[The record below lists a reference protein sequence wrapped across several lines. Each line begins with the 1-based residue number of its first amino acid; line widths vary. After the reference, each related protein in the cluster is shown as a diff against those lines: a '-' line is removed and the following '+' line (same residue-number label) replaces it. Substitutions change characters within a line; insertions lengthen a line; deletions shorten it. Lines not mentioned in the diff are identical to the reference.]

1 MINTPEDLYRAVL
14 ACKPGVESSICL
26 LHKPCKAHP
35 LCSTT
40 STTEVL
46 DFDAVEKELA
56 RGKRSNQPSCD
67 GVTLNPERT
76 IFCFLE
82 IKGWR
87 EFVKRNINV
96 PDSNLSAD
104 DKKKIENKADSYN
117 LKGKL
122 EQSMDDC
129 KEIAN
134 DSDLFLKFPFIYI
147 IVTDIE
153 NEKSAAEDIAANLS
167 LLAETA
173 SVWTYCDKSM
183 KKRMDTLGDAV
194 MKVYTHCRDF
204 DTCIAGIHEHIIIS
218 RFWILVSP
226 LTIL

>member
-1 MINTPEDLYRAVL
+1 MINTPEDLYHAVL
-14 ACKPGVESSICL
+14 AFKPGVESYVCQ
-26 LHKPCKAHP
+26 LHKPCKGHP
-35 LCSTT
+35 LCSTN

-76 IFCFLE
+76 IFCFVE
-82 IKGWR
+82 IKGWK
-87 EFVKRNINV
+87 EFVMRNINV
-96 PDSNLSAD
+96 ADSDLLEE
-104 DKKKIENKADSYN
+104 DKKKIEDKAYSYN

-134 DSDLFLKFPFIYI
+134 DSALFLKFPFVYI

-167 LLAETA
+167 MLAETA

-183 KKRMDTLGDAV
+183 KKQMDTLGATV
-194 MKVYTHCRDF
+194 IKVYTHCRDF
-204 DTCIAGIHEHIIIS
+204 DTCIAGIH
-218 RFWILVSP
+218 
-226 LTIL
+226 